1 MEMSSRIAVVSLA
14 LVLASSGAALA
25 DKHYGPGVTDT
36 EIKLGQTQPFS
47 GPVSAASAE
56 GRSSAAYFDMI
67 NAEGGINGRKI
78 KLIALDDGF
87 VPPRTVEQT
96 RRLVEEDN
104 VLAMVGSLGSPT
116 QAVVQKYLN
125 AKKVP
130 QLLIIS
136 GAKRFNDPKN
146 FPYTVSF
153 YSNFTVESGAYAQY
167 ILHEKPNAKIAV
179 LYQNDEFGKDY
190 YDGFKA
196 GLGTA
201 GAKMIVAD
209 AAFETTDPTVDS
221 QIIALQ
227 ASGADVLVDFS
238 TQKFAA
244 QAIRKA
250 YDLGWKP
257 LHIVDTVASSVASV
271 LRPAGLERSI
281 GLVSGTMIKDTS
293 YADKDVATYL
303 AFMKKWNP
311 NGDPDDAASVWGYL
325 NGQLATLILKN
336 CGDELTR
343 ENIIKQTTSLRDVH
357 LSMQVDGVSVTFTPE
372 DYAGL
377 HAVQMARFDGK
388 HWVKFGGIVGVD
400 TLKAQ

>member
-1 MEMSSRIAVVSLA
+1 MRSRIAVVALA
-14 LVLASSGAALA
+14 LVLASGGVALA
-25 DKHYGPGVTDT
+25 EKSYGPGVTDS

-67 NAEGGINGRKI
+67 NAQGGINGRNV

-146 FPYTVSF
+146 FPWTVSF
-153 YSNFTVESGAYAQY
+153 YSNFTVESKAYAQY
-167 ILHEKPNAKIAV
+167 ILREKPNAKIAV

-190 YDGFKA
+190 YEGFKE
-196 GLGTA
+196 GLGAA
-201 GAKMIVAD
+201 GVKLIVAD

-244 QAIRKA
+244 QAIRKSFE
-250 YDLGWKP
+250 LGWHP
-257 LHIVDTVASSVASV
+257 LHIVSTVASSVASV
-271 LRPAGLERSI
+271 LRPAGLERSV
-281 GLVSGTMIKDTS
+281 GVVSGTMVKDTS
-293 YADKDVATYL
+293 YADKDVETFL
-303 AFMKKWNP
+303 DFMKRWNP
-311 NGDPDDAASVWGYL
+311 NGDPDDQASVWGYI

-377 HAVQMARFDGK
+377 HAVQLARFDGT
-388 HWVKFGGIVGVD
+388 HWVKFGNVVSVESMK
-400 TLKAQ
+400 LQ

>member
-1 MEMSSRIAVVSLA
+1 MRSRIAVASLA

-25 DKHYGPGVTDT
+25 EKKYDPGVTDT

-56 GRSSAAYFDMI
+56 GRSAAAYFEMI
-67 NAEGGINGRKI
+67 NSQGGINGRKI

-96 RRLVEEDN
+96 RRLVEEEN
-104 VLAMVGSLGSPT
+104 VLALFGSLGSPT

-125 AKKVP
+125 NKKVP
-130 QLLIIS
+130 QMLIVS
-136 GAKRFNDPKN
+136 GAKRFNDPKH
-146 FPYTVSF
+146 FPYTFPF
-153 YSNFTVESGAYAQY
+153 YSNFTVESKAYAQY
-167 ILHEKPNAKIAV
+167 IKREKPNAKIAV

-190 YDGFKA
+190 YEGFKA
-196 GLGTA
+196 GLGPD
-201 GAKMIVAD
+201 GVKMIVAD

-221 QIIALQ
+221 QMIALQ
-227 ASGADVLVDFS
+227 ASGADVLVNFS

-271 LRPAGLERSI
+271 LRPAGLERSV

-293 YADKDVATYL
+293 KVDKDVETYL

-311 NGDPDDAASVWGYL
+311 NGDPDDAAGVWGYL
-325 NGQLATLILKN
+325 NAQLATLILKN

-343 ENIIKQTTSLRDVH
+343 ENIVKQATSLRNVH
-357 LSMQVDGVSVTFTPE
+357 LSMQVDGINVTFTPD

-377 HAVQMARFDGK
+377 HAVQFARFDGT
-388 HWVKFGGIVGVD
+388 HWVPFGDVV
-400 TLKAQ
+400 TVE